1 MPYQELLVILGATG
15 NQGISVIEHFQK
27 RYPDLKIR
35 GLTRNPSS
43 IASQNL
49 KEKGV
54 EMVVADMN
62 DESSLTKAFEGATY
76 IFAMTDFWAPFLRP
90 DGKCPRETTLRRT
103 MGHQQDA
110 HGKRLGDVT
119 QLIWPAFYMENF
131 SNDQYVYMAPKKD
144 ASGTYVMR
152 TPARADRPIHFL
164 SARTDIGLYVAAMLA
179 QPPPSAHKKIKP
191 VVAYGEALTLNQV
204 VETFQR
210 VTGRKMKFE
219 QMPPGEF
226 EEREPMIG
234 EEFQKMYDALTAP
247 GNKSSLDVVGPEELG
262 IDRRDLTSLAKYI
275 EAYDWDRFFSD

>member
-62 DESSLTKAFEGATY
+62 DESSLTKAFEVSKGFLVYAIVKLIAT
-76 IFAMTDFWAPFLRP
+76 
-90 DGKCPRETTLRRT
+90 REQ
-103 MGHQQDA
+103 HA

-247 GNKSSLDVVGPEELG
+247 GNKSSLDVVGPEEVRSAIRLP
-262 IDRRDLTSLAKYI
+262 ISDLTTC
-275 EAYDWDRFFSD
+275 